1 MIKVTERLDRAYR
14 VNRAAG
20 RIILAV
26 MITAAYIL
34 FASVMLTH
42 AQALE
47 HTVSAEQKDKPERV
61 TFKKGA
67 VSTAVRGLIHGYET
81 KDYLIRAQ
89 AHQTMTV
96 QLRSANKYAYFIVRA
111 PEGSQMTRIEKT
123 DWSDI
128 LPETGDYLIRVFM
141 MRAGARKKG
150 SVADYTLNISI
161 K

>member
-1 MIKVTERLDRAYR
+1 MNFKGILDRSYR

-20 RIILAV
+20 RLFLAV
-26 MITAAYIL
+26 MIAAAYML
-34 FASVMLTH
+34 FVSVMPTY

-47 HTVSAEQKDKPERV
+47 FPDSAKQTDKPERV

-67 VSTAVRGLIHGYET
+67 VSATVSGLIHGYET
-81 KDYLIRAQ
+81 KDYLLRAR
-89 AHQTMTV
+89 ANQTMTV
-96 QLRSANKYAYFIVRA
+96 HLKSANIYTYFIVRL
-111 PEGSQMTRIEKT
+111 PDGSQISKSEET
-123 DWSDI
+123 DWSNI

-141 MRAGARKKG
+141 MRAGARKKD